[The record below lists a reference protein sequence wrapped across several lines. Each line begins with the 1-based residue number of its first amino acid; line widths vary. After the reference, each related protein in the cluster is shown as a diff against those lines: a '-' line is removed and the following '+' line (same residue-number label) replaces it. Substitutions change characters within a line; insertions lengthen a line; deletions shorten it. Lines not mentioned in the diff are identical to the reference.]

1 VTFSL
6 AAGEKVALVGP
17 NGTGKTSM
25 LRQIRRADHP
35 AITFSPEAKPAFFS
49 QLHEEVFRGESTIY
63 ETFFDVGFETR
74 EDIEAYLEDYCFD
87 PLSLHRK
94 VGNLSGG
101 EKNLLQ
107 LALLAVGESNLLLLD
122 EPSSHLDTF
131 AQMALEDAIADAGF
145 DRNGDGQVLIRLHNY
160 PVDLADD
167 SENAGVKNHQIV
179 AALDADLIGHTSGLF
194 LLEDPETFQAVT
206 DERLANTFLPFRDGL
221 YLCIP
226 NNAEEAYQQLF
237 EQIQES

>member
-1 VTFSL
+1 MKSFVSKLQNFWYYHKIPILIAVAVVIASIYL
-6 AAGEKVALVGP
+6 HAQSAGV
-17 NGTGKTSM
+17 
-25 LRQIRRADHP
+25 
-35 AITFSPEAKPAFFS
+35 PEADYHIGLVSITPRS
-49 QLHEEVFRGESTIY
+49 
-63 ETFFDVGFETR
+63 D
-74 EDIEAYLEDYCFD
+74 EA
-87 PLSLHRK
+87 
-94 VGNLSGG
+94 
-101 EKNLLQ
+101 LQ
-107 LALLAVGESNLLLLD
+107 
-122 EPSSHLDTF
+122 
-131 AQMALEDAIADAGF
+131 ALEDAIADAGF
-145 DRNGDGQVLIRLHNY
+145 DRNGDCQVLIRLHNY

-226 NNAEEAYQQLF
+226 NDAEEAYQQLF